1 MLVGYFASLLEARL
15 RARLAGSGNPFS
27 AISMACSRTFSK
39 LIVPQRSSRMYQAS
53 TVPGID
59 PERRPSLVGILPP
72 LFLLYHSVVASFGAG
87 VLALLG
93 YGCLVFAS

>member
-27 AISMACSRTFSK
+27 ATSMACSRTFSK
-39 LIVPQRSSRMYQAS
+39 LIVPQRSSRRYQAS

-59 PERRPSLVGILPP
+59 PERRPALVGLLPR
-72 LFLLYHSVVASFGAG
+72 LFLLYHSIVASLGAG
-87 VLALLG
+87 ALALVD
-93 YGCLVFAS
+93 YGCLV